1 MDRIS
6 RAALLAALLGVTA
19 IAPATAATLRWAN
32 DSDVGSMDPY
42 ARHETF
48 LMSFDSNI
56 YEPLI
61 RHDRELRLEPSLA
74 TEWSQTAPE
83 VWRFKLRRG
92 VRFQDGTPFT
102 ADDVV
107 FSFARVTGPGSALAE
122 VVTSVREVRKI
133 DDHTVDVVT
142 KGTDPTLP
150 AELTAWDMMSKNWCE
165 NNNATGVAEIAG
177 GEENYAASHANG
189 TGPFTLKERQAEQR
203 TVLIRNPLWW
213 DKPEHNLD
221 QVIFQPIA
229 DGEAR
234 VAALLAG
241 GLDMIYAVPPQDVDR
256 ITKAPHLRI
265 LHGPEM
271 RTVFLGF
278 DVTRSQLFDS
288 DIKGRNPFR
297 DIRVR
302 KAFYQAID
310 EDVIKS
316 KVMRGFAMPTGL
328 MVGPGVNGFDT
339 ALNRRL
345 LPYDPEAAKRL
356 LTEAGYPHGFALGMD
371 CPNDRYVNDEG
382 ICDAVVAMLAKIG
395 VTVHARIDTRAK
407 YFARILGPNYQTS
420 FYLLGWTPATYDA
433 QDMLFNVVATRD
445 GQGRGDFNVGGY
457 SNPKLDALIDRLEN
471 ESDEKK
477 REALLHDA
485 LAIVKED
492 VVTIPLH
499 QQVLIWAARDT
510 VNLVQPA
517 DDYFPLRYVRMK

>member
-1 MDRIS
+1 
-6 RAALLAALLGVTA
+6 
-19 IAPATAATLRWAN
+19 
-32 DSDVGSMDPY
+32 
-42 ARHETF
+42 
-48 LMSFDSNI
+48 
-56 YEPLI
+56 
-61 RHDRELRLEPSLA
+61 
-74 TEWSQTAPE
+74 
-83 VWRFKLRRG
+83 
-92 VRFQDGTPFT
+92 
-102 ADDVV
+102 
-107 FSFARVTGPGSALAE
+107 
-122 VVTSVREVRKI
+122 
-133 DDHTVDVVT
+133 
-142 KGTDPTLP
+142 
-150 AELTAWDMMSKNWCE
+150 
-165 NNNATGVAEIAG
+165 
-177 GEENYAASHANG
+177 
-189 TGPFTLKERQAEQR
+189 
-203 TVLIRNPLWW
+203 
-213 DKPEHNLD
+213 
-221 QVIFQPIA
+221 
-229 DGEAR
+229 
-234 VAALLAG
+234 
-241 GLDMIYAVPPQDVDR
+241 
-256 ITKAPHLRI
+256 
-265 LHGPEM
+265 
-271 RTVFLGF
+271 
-278 DVTRSQLFDS
+278 
-288 DIKGRNPFR
+288 
-297 DIRVR
+297 
-302 KAFYQAID
+302 
-310 EDVIKS
+310 
-316 KVMRGFAMPTGL
+316 MRGFAMPTGL

-499 QQVLIWAARDT
+499 QQVLIWVARDT